1 MKAYTTSPMR
11 KRGVRVPRVT
21 VCAHL
26 SEAEYERV
34 MAAVEAEGETLSG
47 FIRAALRAW
56 VTRSQADQA
65 TAEREAS

>member
-1 MKAYTTSPMR
+1 MSR
-11 KRGVRVPRVT
+11 NGVRVPRVT

-34 MAAVEAEGETLSG
+34 MGAVRAEGESLSG

-65 TAEREAS
+65 TAERESA